1 VSSPAAPFRMFHRR
15 SAGPKAVPHYISAD
29 TAPPGFAVRR
39 PAWITPLLLLTFAAL
54 SAAVLPLLPSLT
66 SLYARTLATIARVDP
81 SVLLHEASLSFRPFF
96 VIFMIVL
103 SAFAVGSSRERLRT
117 VGFSLGLYMT
127 ALLIVDVLLVM
138 GMPLGAPKPFS
149 NAGGIAAGCVGLIA
163 LVVIIFRRYEL
174 PLGVRVATRMKRS
187 PKYALVLPF
196 CSAVAV
202 IVILGVLELKARYLH
217 FFHGIPILGGLSS
230 VVVLFLLAMS
240 FLLYTIGILQRRSKP
255 VDGPLLSIAF
265 LVPAYNEAEGIE
277 ECIQAL
283 DAAASNYRGVCR
295 LYVVDNASTDAT
307 HEVANRALS
316 LCRALK
322 GTVLHCPQKGKAH
335 ALNLGLRHITEDLV
349 LRVDADTL
357 VLPTLL
363 QKLIPHFWDPTV
375 GGASGVPLPKNPKSL
390 LGRVRTIEV
399 YYGVVFLRVG
409 HCAMDAVMVLPGI
422 AAAYRRELLLE
433 LGGFGEG
440 FNGEDAD
447 LTVRMGRLGCRIVS
461 DPDAKVMTEVPS
473 LPHLREQRQRWAR
486 GLFHMAARNMSAV
499 RMHQG
504 ARALCLLPWAIL
516 NSSRR
521 CLMIPI
527 LICAG
532 TVELLEPT
540 VFTLREVSVIG
551 GFIVGLQLLVITIVL
566 VGYRKW
572 EVIPFVPLYLVFR
585 IFRAY
590 VALEALLSLQLKA
603 ATVTAPVS
611 VSPVAAPSAGNVQTT
626 YTFERGAFGHPVAGD
641 LSTVPAM
648 TTGIDTVPQKFVDES
663 RAQTQMTELLKQI
676 HDSPDDPVAAAEYIV
691 LLAEAKGY
699 RRLRL
704 EREERLDT
712 LIREMA
718 KLGDQ
723 LETQYTREIES
734 V

>member
-1 VSSPAAPFRMFHRR
+1 M
-15 SAGPKAVPHYISAD
+15 
-29 TAPPGFAVRR
+29 
-39 PAWITPLLLLTFAAL
+39 
-54 SAAVLPLLPSLT
+54 
-66 SLYARTLATIARVDP
+66 LATMVGVEP
-81 SVLLHEASLSFRPFF
+81 SVMLHEASLSFRPFF
-96 VIFMIVL
+96 MIFMIVL

-117 VGFSLGLYMT
+117 LGFSLGLYAA
-127 ALLIVDVLLVM
+127 ALLVVDALLVM
-138 GMPLGAPKPFS
+138 GMSLGGPAPFS
-149 NAGGIAAGCVGLIA
+149 NAGGIAAGCVGLIT
-163 LVVIIFRRYEL
+163 LVVIIFNQYQL
-174 PLGVRVATRMKRS
+174 PLGVRVATRMKR
-187 PKYALVLPF
+187 PRKYALVLPF
-196 CSAVAV
+196 CSAAAV
-202 IVILGVLELKARYLH
+202 ILILAVLELKARYLNL
-217 FFHGIPILGGLSS
+217 FHGIPIVGGLSS
-230 VVVLFLLAMS
+230 VIVLFLLAMS
-240 FLLYTIGILQRRSKP
+240 FLLYVIGILQRRSKP
-255 VDGPLLSIAF
+255 LDGPLLSVAF

-277 ECIQAL
+277 ECIEAL
-283 DAAASNYRGVCR
+283 DGAASNYGGVCR

-307 HEVANRALS
+307 AEAAHRGIS
-316 LCRALK
+316 LCRALT
-322 GTVLHCPQKGKAH
+322 GTLLHCPQRGKAH
-335 ALNLGLRHITEDLV
+335 ALNLGLRHITEDV
-349 LRVDADTL
+349 VIRVDADTL
-357 VLPTLL
+357 VLPSLL

-375 GGASGVPLPKNPKSL
+375 GGASGVPLPRNPSSV
-390 LGRVRTIEV
+390 LGRLRTIEV

-461 DPDAKVMTEVPS
+461 DPDAKVLTEVPS

-499 RMHQG
+499 RMRQG

-527 LICAG
+527 LMCAA

-566 VGYRKW
+566 LGYRKW

-585 IFRAY
+585 VFRAY
-590 VALEALLSLQLKA
+590 VALEALMSLQLKA
-603 ATVTAPVS
+603 ARVPAPVT
-611 VSPVAAPSAGNVQTT
+611 VPLVPAPSAAGVQAT
-626 YTFERGAFGHPVAGD
+626 YAFEHGALGHPPAGH
-641 LSTVPAM
+641 LSPSPVM
-648 TTGIDTVPQKFVDES
+648 TTAIDTLAPEFLNEP
-663 RAQTQMTELLKQI
+663 RAQAQMTELLKKIQ
-676 HDSPDDPVAAAEYIV
+676 DSPDDPVAAAEYIV

-704 EREERLDT
+704 EREERLNT

-723 LETQYTREIES
+723 LEAPLIRKIES